1 MSENNTYQDELVANY
16 EQLRIEREWTPKQM
30 AEHLEPL
37 DASLAAEYRKQ
48 HVERASTPKGRKSGD
63 KSEA

>member
-1 MSENNTYQDELVANY
+1 MAENTYQDQLIENYDELR
-16 EQLRIEREWTPKQM
+16 EQRGWSAEQM

-37 DASLAAEYRKQ
+37 DASLAAEYRSR
-48 HVERASTPKGRKSGD
+48 HVTEKAAPKARKAAP